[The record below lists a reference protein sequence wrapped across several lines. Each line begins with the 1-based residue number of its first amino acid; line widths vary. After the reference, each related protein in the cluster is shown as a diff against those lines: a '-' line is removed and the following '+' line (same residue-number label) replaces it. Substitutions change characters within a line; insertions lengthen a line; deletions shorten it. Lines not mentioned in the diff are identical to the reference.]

1 MNCYETTVKIRVWC
15 VLKSVNKEILRFV
28 RYVRDRMHMSKMADI
43 TAKALLIAL
52 GISFLLTFLS
62 RFFPVYDPY
71 GKGVIVTAIVTAGGF
86 IISLFMTPKSQ
97 SAAMLIDSKGLY
109 ERTITALELIE
120 DDSEISHMQK
130 KDALNHLNNMDIKKE
145 IKIIMPKKVL
155 AICGL
160 LAVLILIS
168 SFIPNPMKEKAE
180 ELYRIKKQIQSREKE
195 VEQIIKKV
203 ENNNKISMVQK
214 KEALKELNELKK
226 EMNKAKDINQ
236 AQKAL
241 QRTENKIDMLKQKF
255 SDKDMDKIIDTF
267 SKNKATKDLAD
278 TIKRGERGKIKKD
291 LKDITKSLQNLK
303 EDDVKKLAGS
313 MGELSEALKA
323 NPELAEAFYEFAQK
337 MAEGEFGDL
346 ENEMEALG
354 DEITKL
360 MENSKFQK
368 AMDEVIK
375 QLRNGVSQNQGC
387 QSQGQGQGQGQGGQ
401 GQGQG
406 GQGQGQGGG
415 AGSGSGN
422 DGNGMTNGGGSSGLG
437 NKGTT
442 GGEIKEYE
450 KVFAPKLLG
459 GEGEKDMLKG
469 SKGEGGQTKIYKT
482 EQGMTIKG
490 EMQPYNRVIGEYKE
504 QAFQNLEGSEIP
516 QGMQDIVKD
525 YFSSLED

>member
-1 MNCYETTVKIRVWC
+1 MISTD
-15 VLKSVNKEILRFV
+15 KEILKRV
-28 RYVRDRMHMSKMADI
+28 RYARDRMHMSKLANV
-43 TAKALLIAL
+43 TAKALLVAL
-52 GISFLLTFLS
+52 GFSFLLTFLS
-62 RFFPVYDPY
+62 RFFPVYNPY
-71 GKGVIVTAIVTAGGF
+71 GKGIMLTGIITAGGF
-86 IISLFMTPKSQ
+86 IFSLFMTPKSQ
-97 SAAMLIDSKGLY
+97 SAALFIDSKGLY
-109 ERTITALELIE
+109 ERTITALELID
-120 DDSEISHMQK
+120 DDSELSHMQK
-130 KDALNHLNNMDIKKE
+130 KDALYHLKNMDIKKE
-145 IKIIMPKKVL
+145 IKIIVPKKVL

-168 SFIPNPMKEKAE
+168 GFIPNPMKEKAE
-180 ELYRIKKQIQSREKE
+180 ELHSIKKQIQNQEKE
-195 VEQIIKKV
+195 IEEIIKKV
-203 ENNNKISMVQK
+203 ENNNKISMTQK
-214 KEALKELNELKK
+214 KEAIEQLNKLKK
-226 EMNKAKDINQ
+226 EMNKDKDVNETE
-236 AQKAL
+236 KAL
-241 QRTENKIDMLKQKF
+241 QRTENKIDMLKQKYT
-255 SDKDMDKIIDTF
+255 DADMDKIIDTF

-278 TIKRGERGKIKKD
+278 TLKRGDRDKIKKD

-303 EDDVKKLAGS
+303 EDDLKKLS
-313 MGELSEALKA
+313 ESIGELSEALKS
-323 NPELAEAFYEFAQK
+323 NPELAEAFSEFAQK

-354 DEITKL
+354 DEIAKL
-360 MENSKFQK
+360 MENSEFQK
-368 AMDEVIK
+368 AMDEAMK
-375 QLRNGVSQNQGC
+375 QLGAGASQNQGG
-387 QSQGQGQGQGQGGQ
+387 QGKGGQGQGQGGQGQGQGQGQGGQ

-422 DGNGMTNGGGSSGLG
+422 DGDGITDEGGSSGLG

-490 EMQPYNRVIGEYKE
+490 EMQPYNQVIGEYKE

-516 QGMQDIVKD
+516 QGMQGIVKD
-525 YFSSLED
+525 YFTSLED